1 MIHDSSLLYFSG
13 MKHDILKDE
22 KLGKIVAFLSS
33 GTKDLLTLQ
42 VQMAKAAGPVETGE
56 NRLISGNF

>member
-1 MIHDSSLLYFSG
+1 

-22 KLGKIVAFLSS
+22 KLAAFRALLIVLPAFLSS
-33 GTKDLLTLQ
+33 GTQDLLTLQ